1 MASPNRPVAM
11 FRIYATSSLYF
22 EVLFF
27 ETYRAMYAKART
39 LGTHGN
45 DYGAIVIER
54 KMKPGQVGW
63 ILFTRPHLS
72 DDVIAHELFHAI
84 LAVSRRLRLDLM
96 VHESEERA
104 AVIVGRLTQEFWGRY
119 YRRWPVKV
127 QGI

>member
-1 MASPNRPVAM
+1 MGSRNRPVAR

-27 ETYRAMYAKART
+27 ETYRAMYAKAKA
-39 LGTHGN
+39 LGTPGE
-45 DYGAIVIER
+45 DYGAICIER
-54 KMKPGQVGW
+54 TAKRPQVGYL
-63 ILFTRPHLS
+63 LFTRPHLS

-84 LAVSRRLRLDLM
+84 VAVSKRLRLDLT

-104 AVIVGRLTQEFWGRY
+104 AAVVGRLTQEFWGRY